1 MVESSQDLLLCKT
14 KKVVI
19 SGQIDSGIKHGICL
33 PLAESIYIIKIRNE
47 IAAQNKNIQ
56 EIVVTHTYHKKT
68 PPTKKYSEN
77 NYSHRSREICLSST
91 CKKTADQF
99 PFKLPKLLRYLKLS
113 LKGTKNFPYIKVH
126 KKPGSGGSRL

>member
-56 EIVVTHTYHKKT
+56 KIVVTHIPQKNTTNKKIFR
-68 PPTKKYSEN
+68 K
-77 NYSHRSREICLSST
+77 
-91 CKKTADQF
+91 
-99 PFKLPKLLRYLKLS
+99 
-113 LKGTKNFPYIKVH
+113 
-126 KKPGSGGSRL
+126 